1 MNHSRPL
8 PWLRVYLGVAATT
21 MATLLFELALTR
33 IFSVV
38 LFYHF
43 AFMAI
48 SVALFGL
55 GAGAICSYYWTDRQ
69 VSASLWNRLGLLSSL
84 NVLATA
90 LVLLV
95 ILQQRVSIEVSA
107 ANAGKLALIYF
118 VSAVPFFLAGMV
130 LSLAIAET
138 VERVDRV
145 YFFDLLG
152 AAAGCLALVPLLDL
166 VGGPN
171 TVLAAAALYGV
182 GGVLWFG
189 VGAGSREERGGRRE
203 ERRGGWV
210 AGGLVVMVGGFI
222 FLNLHAKWVD
232 VRFAKGKRLE
242 YEVFSRWNSFSRVAV
257 KPDDGG
263 GNPAIVI
270 DADAATSIPGLALE
284 RLDPRTRA
292 ELLQNGPALPY
303 LIRPGARTLIIGPGG
318 GFDVARALASGS
330 RDVTGVEINPIIVND
345 IMRNRFA
352 ERSRHLYSRPEVRIQ
367 IEDGRSYVRRS
378 REKYQVIQMTL
389 VDTWAS
395 TAAGA
400 FALSENNLYTT
411 EAFRDYLEDLTDD
424 GMLAITRWEFDPPRE
439 SLRVVSLGVEALR
452 QMGAAEPWRHF
463 LIARENAQDLTGYG
477 AKDTVILKRTPFTGE
492 EIARAREAM
501 SAARMP
507 AVYVP
512 GERIANPFTELLLA
526 PDPLRFAQH
535 YRYDITPV
543 TDNRPFFFYTVRSGE
558 LWGFITGRRSE
569 DVKINIGVMMLFVLL
584 GASVA
589 GTAVILLLPPL
600 LPGTRLPR
608 ERSAFAH
615 LGYFFAIG
623 VGYIMVEV
631 GLIQRFVLFL
641 GRPTYSLTVVVFSLL
656 VASGL
661 GSYASRR
668 VVGERDGRLMTA
680 LAGVMLVVGMLGLV
694 VAPVLQAGVGLPL
707 AAKCAVSVA
716 LLFPAG
722 FVMGMP
728 FPSGLKRLE
737 KRHPAAVRWAWAMNS
752 ASSVLGSVTAVFCAI
767 HLGLSQTLFLGGG
780 AYLVALMAVRGT
792 ARRGRDLR
800 I

>member
-1 MNHSRPL
+1 MSHSPSL
-8 PWLRVYLGVAATT
+8 PWRRVYLGVAATT
-21 MATLLFELALTR
+21 MATLLLELALTR

-55 GAGAICSYYWTDRQ
+55 GVGAICSYYWTARR
-69 VSASLWNRLGLLSSL
+69 APLPLWQRLGLLSSL
-84 NVLATA
+84 NTVATA
-90 LVLLV
+90 VVLLV
-95 ILQQRVSIEVSA
+95 ILRQKVSIEVSA
-107 ANAGKLALIYF
+107 SNAWRLALIYF
-118 VSAVPFFLAGMV
+118 LSAVPFWLAGMV
-130 LSLAIAET
+130 LSQAIAET

-145 YFFDLLG
+145 YFIDLLG
-152 AAAGCLALVPLLDL
+152 AGAGCLALVPLLDL

-182 GGVLWFG
+182 AGGLWFAVEG
-189 VGAGSREERGGRRE
+189 RGGRL
-203 ERRGGWV
+203 
-210 AGGLVVMVGGFI
+210 AGGAWLSGTLAAAVAVFI
-222 FLNLHAKWVD
+222 CLNVQGRWVD

-263 GNPAIVI
+263 GSPAIVI
-270 DADAATSIPGLALE
+270 DADAATSIPGVRPE
-284 RLDPRTRA
+284 ELDSRTRA
-292 ELLQNGPALPY
+292 EFLRNGPGLPY
-303 LIRPGARTLIIGPGG
+303 VIRPGARTLIIGPGG
-318 GFDVARALASGS
+318 GYDVARALASGS
-330 RDVTGVEINPIIVND
+330 KEVTGVEINPIIVND
-345 IMRNRFA
+345 IMRRRFA
-352 ERSRHLYSRPEVRIQ
+352 ERSRNLYQRPEVRIY

-411 EAFRDYLEDLTDD
+411 EAFRDYLEDLTED
-424 GMLAITRWEFDPPRE
+424 GMLAITRWEFEPPRE

-452 QMGAAEPWRHF
+452 RAGVAAPWRHF
-463 LIARENAQDLTGYG
+463 LITRENAQDLTGYG
-477 AKDTVILKRTPFTGE
+477 AKDTVILKRTPFTAE
-492 EIARAREAM
+492 EIGRAREGM
-501 SAARMP
+501 TAAGMAP
-507 AVYVP
+507 VYVP
-512 GERIANPFTELLLA
+512 GERIENPFTELLLA
-526 PDPLRFAQH
+526 PDPLRFARE

-543 TDNRPFFFYTVRSGE
+543 PDNRPFFFYTVRWRE
-558 LWGFITGRRSE
+558 LWGFITGRKSE
-569 DVKINIGVMMLFVLL
+569 DVKINIGVMMLIVLL

-589 GTAVILLLPPL
+589 ATALILLLPPL
-600 LPGTRLPR
+600 LPGMRLPR
-608 ERSAFAH
+608 EGAAFVH
-615 LGYFFAIG
+615 LAYFFAIG

-631 GLIQRFVLFL
+631 GLIQKFVLFL

-668 VVGERDGRLMTA
+668 LVGEQERRLAAALGAVMVVVGL
-680 LAGVMLVVGMLGLV
+680 LGVAVP
-694 VAPVLQAGVGLPL
+694 PVLEAGVGLPL
-707 AAKCAVSVA
+707 GAKCAVSVA

-737 KRHPAAVRWAWAMNS
+737 RRYPAAVRWAWAMNS
-752 ASSVLGSVTAVFCAI
+752 
-767 HLGLSQTLFLGGG
+767 
-780 AYLVALMAVRGT
+780 R
-792 ARRGRDLR
+792 
-800 I
+800 